1 MGGGGGRALG
11 REGGGGVEML
21 AAGTSP
27 VCLPV
32 HDNVLFV
39 CMSRPFSVYVGCLLF
54 LNELVR

>member
-11 REGGGGVEML
+11 RGGGGGVGIL

-27 VCLPV
+27 VCLSV

-39 CMSRPFSVYVGCLLF
+39 CMPRPISVYVGCLLF